1 MVDNLR
7 VTRLLVNQCSLLS
20 LVNLPY
26 AINLIVPNLAYR
38 LADVPAVACIVDF
51 VAILVIL
58 IVEMLDG
65 VLVVRETC
73 RGVPCEI
80 FCLDV
85 CLSSCIGD
93 VYRIL

>member
-7 VTRLLVNQCSLLS
+7 VARFLVNQCSLLS
-20 LVNLPY
+20 LINLPDAVNLV
-26 AINLIVPNLAYR
+26 VPNLAYR

-58 IVEMLDG
+58 VVEVLDG

-73 RGVPCEI
+73 RGVPCEVL
-80 FCLDV
+80 CLDI
-85 CLSSCIGD
+85 C
-93 VYRIL
+93 